1 MKFYS
6 DVTNQLYDTMEQLKE
21 EESIFLAAEED
32 VKPEPEQAVQQG
44 PTRKQLA
51 AEVEAAENRVREAQ
65 ANMEVARQSAKELS
79 QKYLQELNAIMDP
92 AKEELKAAQ
101 EAHYTA
107 VNKFNSAYGPYTTT
121 YTGARAADEFAR
133 VLNSLSS
140 LPGLFGFRF

>member
-6 DVTNQLYDTMEQLKE
+6 EVTNQLYDTMEQLKE
-21 EESIFLAAEED
+21 EESIFLAND
-32 VKPEPEQAVQQG
+32 VAQPEPEQPAQQE

-65 ANMEVARQSAKELS
+65 ANMEVAKQSAKELS
-79 QKYLQELNAIMDP
+79 QKYLQELDAIMNP

-107 VNKFNSAYGPYTTT
+107 VHKFNAAYGPYTTT

-133 VLNSLSS
+133 VLSSLSS

>member
-6 DVTNQLYDTMEQLKE
+6 DVTKQLYETMEQLQE
-21 EESIFLAAEED
+21 AENIFLSSD
-32 VKPEPEQAVQQG
+32 VAQPETEKSVHQG
-44 PTRKQLA
+44 PTKKQLA
-51 AEVEAAENRVREAQ
+51 SEVEAAENRVREAH
-65 ANMEVARQSAKELS
+65 ANMEVAKQSAKELS
-79 QKYLQELNAIMDP
+79 QKYLQELDEIMNP
-92 AKEELKAAQ
+92 AREELKAAQ

-107 VNKFNSAYGPYTTT
+107 VHKFNAAYGPYTTT